1 MEVDCR
7 LRLCRSLAKPQ
18 AAEPTGIAMTLTV
31 DLLPHCRF
39 LAGPTACGKTGL
51 GLRLAEAWDAEIV
64 SMDSMALYRGMDV
77 GTAKPTA
84 EQRSRVPHHLI
95 DVVGPHEDFSVAEYV
110 AAAGAVCR
118 DVVSR
123 GKVPLF
129 VGGTGLYLRSLLR
142 GVFQGPS
149 ADREFR
155 RRMEAEAAGQP
166 PEYLHRLLRKCDPAA
181 AKRLHPHD
189 RRRLIRALEVFH
201 VTGRPLSEQQ
211 QQPPLPLERRPRFVV
226 WLDPP
231 REWLHERIN
240 RRVEAM
246 FAAGLVDEVRRLLQ
260 ADPPLG
266 RTARQGLGYKEV
278 IEHMEL
284 GVPLEETIE
293 RIQTRTRQF
302 AKRQCTWFR
311 NLEECRRIAM
321 SAAESVEQLAERIL
335 RDSE

>member
-1 MEVDCR
+1 
-7 LRLCRSLAKPQ
+7 
-18 AAEPTGIAMTLTV
+18 MTLTV
-31 DLLPHCRF
+31 DLLQRCRF
-39 LAGPTACGKTGL
+39 LAGPTASGKTEL
-51 GLRLAEAWDAEIV
+51 GLLLAERWNAEIV
-64 SMDSMALYRGMDV
+64 SMDSMALYRDMDV

-84 EQRSRVPHHLI
+84 EQRARVPHHLI
-95 DVVGPHEDFSVAEYV
+95 DVVGLHEDFSVAEYV

-142 GVFQGPS
+142 GVFQGPP

-155 RRMEAEAAGQP
+155 RRLEAEAAAHP
-166 PEYLHRLLRKCDPAA
+166 PEYLHRLLRECDPAA
-181 AKRLHPHD
+181 AQKLHTHD

-201 VTGRPLSEQQ
+201 ATGRPLSEQQ
-211 QQPPLPLERRPRFVV
+211 QQSPLPPDQRPRFVA
-226 WLDPP
+226 WLNPP
-231 REWLHERIN
+231 RDWLHERIN
-240 RRVEAM
+240 RRVAAM
-246 FAAGLVDEVRRLLQ
+246 SAAGLVDEVRRLLQ

-278 IEHMEL
+278 IEHLEL
-284 GVPLEETIE
+284 GVPFEETIT

-311 NLEECRRIAM
+311 NLEECRAM
-321 SAAESVEQLAERIL
+321 DMTGGETASQLAAMVVSGEW
-335 RDSE
+335 

>member
-1 MEVDCR
+1 MPDE
-7 LRLCRSLAKPQ
+7 PQ
-18 AAEPTGIAMTLTV
+18 AAGPVGPMRTYFAMMLAIDV
-31 DLLPHCRF
+31 LSHCRF
-39 LAGPTACGKTGL
+39 LTGPTACGKTLL
-51 GLRLAEAWDAEIV
+51 GLRLAETWGAEIV

-84 EQRSRVPHHLI
+84 EQRARVRHHLL
-95 DVVGPHEDFSVAEYV
+95 DVVGPHENFSVAEYV
-110 AAAGAVCR
+110 AAAGAVCG
-118 DVVSR
+118 DVVAR

-142 GVFQGPS
+142 GVFQGPA

-155 RRMEAEAAGQP
+155 QRMEAEAAGQP
-166 PEYLHRLLRKCDPAA
+166 PDYLHRLLRECDPLS
-181 AKRLHPHD
+181 AKKLHPHD

-211 QQPPLPLERRPRFVV
+211 QQPPLPPERRPRFVV

-231 REWLHERIN
+231 RDWLHARIN
-240 RRVEAM
+240 RRVNEM
-246 FAAGLVDEVRRLLQ
+246 FAAGLVDEVRRLLR
-260 ADPPLG
+260 AELPLG

-278 IEHMEL
+278 IEHLEL
-284 GVPLEETIE
+284 GVSLEETIE

-311 NLEECRRIAM
+311 HLEECRPIAM
-321 SAAESVEQLAERIL
+321 SGAESVEQLAERIL
-335 RDSE
+335 RESD